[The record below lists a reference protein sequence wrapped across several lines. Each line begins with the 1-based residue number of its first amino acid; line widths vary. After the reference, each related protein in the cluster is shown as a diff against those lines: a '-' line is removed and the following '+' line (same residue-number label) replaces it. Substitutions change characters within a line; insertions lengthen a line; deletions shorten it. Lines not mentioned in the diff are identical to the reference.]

1 MPVGDLTPAGFSP
14 LLISQSLSFLLVA
27 IFLLSLPSFAL
38 ASPPLIKVCANYGCK
53 YKAEVQLGNEDWR
66 RLQQLFASSASS
78 PEQERQRIAEA
89 IALMEALVGDK
100 TGTAADQA
108 RNGATGEPGQLDC
121 IAESLNTDRYLRL
134 FEKQGWLRW
143 HRVAERVKRTP
154 WIFDVH
160 WSALIEEKT
169 SGQLFT
175 VDSWF
180 FANGRPP
187 YIQPLADWKAKRDP
201 N

>member
-1 MPVGDLTPAGFSP
+1 M
-14 LLISQSLSFLLVA
+14 VA
-27 IFLLSLPSFAL
+27 ILLFVLPSFAL
-38 ASPPLIKVCANYGCK
+38 ASPPIIQACSNYGCK
-53 YKAEVQLGNEDWR
+53 HKVSVQLSKKGWR
-66 RLQQLFASSASS
+66 RLQQLFAGAAST
-78 PEQERQRIAEA
+78 PEQERRRIADA
-89 IALMEALVGDK
+89 IALMETLVGDK

-108 RNGATGEPGQLDC
+108 RNGGTGEPGQLDC
-121 IAESLNTDRYLRL
+121 IAESLNTNRYLKL
-134 FEKQGWLRW
+134 FAKKGWLKW
-143 HRVAERVKRTP
+143 HRVAERVKRSP

-160 WSALIEEKT
+160 WSAVIEEKA
-169 SGQLFT
+169 SGRQFT